1 MAKKSRAT
9 IPSSLPAPHESGES
23 LSPSAC
29 LIEQHGLNRVTNK
42 DTRLH
47 SVLQQSTAKIHA
59 LILKDLQ
66 KSPTLDLDTA
76 SKIADRL
83 TRSLK
88 THYELLALKGK
99 IHQQDDRRGK
109 IIARVGIR
117 QTEHGQEAVAEVEV
131 NGHHP
136 T

>member
-1 MAKKSRAT
+1 M
-9 IPSSLPAPHESGES
+9 LPTPHESGEAV
-23 LSPSAC
+23 SPSAQ
-29 LIEQHGLNRVTNK
+29 LIEQHGLDRVTSE
-42 DTRLH
+42 DAGLH

-66 KSPTLDLDTA
+66 ESPVLDLDTA

-117 QTEHGQEAVAEVEV
+117 QTPQGQEAVAEVEV
-131 NGHHP
+131 TPGHHP
-136 T
+136 A